1 MVRTW
6 ARAWCLSEMG
16 VYESYTES
24 FTSSYQSPHVGFLE
38 KGVSL
43 RLFHPFCPDS
53 FQSITHNRVPRN
65 QPTLKVEPGNF
76 PGEDAGLPVATISP
90 KRVGESTG
98 NQLGARAGGNLGDK
112 VMS

>member
-1 MVRTW
+1 MSRILN
-6 ARAWCLSEMG
+6 LSHLHI
-16 VYESYTES
+16 SL
-24 FTSSYQSPHVGFLE
+24 FQKKDRKIPHVGFLE

-43 RLFHPFCPDS
+43 RLFHPFCPDR